1 MPPTPTPTSAQRQFL
16 IRVAGVDGYFATRR
30 GGEVTADSSREFDG
44 GSLVPEVLTS
54 PAQPG
59 DLTVGR
65 GYKPARDDAVLR
77 VLRPRVGR
85 WRTSVSVQPTDR
97 DLVAVGRPTV
107 YHGILTGV
115 SDPEAD
121 SNSGDPARLELT
133 FAIESVV

>member
-1 MPPTPTPTSAQRQFL
+1 MPPTGTTSAQRQFL
-16 IRVAGVDGYFATRR
+16 IKVNGIDGYFATRR
-30 GGEVTADSSREFDG
+30 GGETTSDAAREFDG

-54 PAQPG
+54 PATPG

-65 GYKPARDDAVLR
+65 AYKPERDAGVLSS
-77 VLRPRVGR
+77 VRPKVGR

-97 DLVAVGRPTV
+97 DLVAKGRPTV
-107 YHGILTGV
+107 YHGILIGV

-121 SNSGDPARLELT
+121 ANSGDPARLELT